1 MRRSLVVIFIV
12 ALGGYELS
20 AQSTGEARAAYM
32 AGEYEEAINIYLDVL
47 DEDATSA
54 QARIGLIQ
62 ALLATGEYEEAVQV
76 GQRAPNSAV
85 VANSTGEAL
94 LRLGRVDEAE
104 VAFLEA
110 AQAGDN
116 WSLTARVNLAQLM
129 FDQGRIDEAMQRF
142 DEFIDLYNQANGRLG
157 PRDLVAVARAVEA
170 LGRNNPDLFQ
180 DALRAFDEAISLDPS
195 WLEARVRLGNL
206 FLKKYDS
213 PSAQE
218 EYSVALAANPNHPQ
232 ALLGLA
238 KALEFDGTGDAT
250 GVLQQLLK
258 INPNNVEAHVLL
270 ARRYLTRE
278 GHAEGRE
285 HAEMALAVNPVS
297 LPALTALAGSHMVA
311 GDMEAFSDVRNQVLA
326 INPRYAEMDASLA
339 ELSVQTRRYQQ
350 AVERANAAVE
360 IDPSS
365 WTSWG
370 LLGMN
375 ELRLGEIDPGRAN
388 LERAFE
394 GDPYNPWFKNSLDL
408 LDTFERFQTHT
419 TEHFELFLHETE
431 DELLATYLAPIAEEA
446 YDSLSRRYGVE
457 PDLPVRAELY
467 PSSGD
472 FSVRTLGE
480 VGLGALGVSFGR
492 VLVMDSPTARQL
504 GDYNWASVFWHE
516 LAHTFHLAATDN
528 RVPRWFSEGLAV
540 HEQRQARE
548 GWGHQP
554 SLSFLQALGQ
564 KRLKQVSELNDGFM
578 RPDYPEQVIHSYYQA
593 SLVFQVI
600 EQRWGFGAIR
610 EMLDGYRRGE
620 TTESLFDTVLKTPLE
635 EFDED
640 FDSYLE
646 DRFKQPLSAV
656 IQLEDRPG
664 ATAELQEVE
673 QYVRAHPGD
682 LLTRLRLGVLL
693 IQESEFD
700 EAENHFEAALRL
712 FPEYGG
718 PDSPYWYLA
727 QIHHERGDLDLAA
740 AALARLNALSE
751 SNYQALLMEAELLE
765 EPGRSFEAANVLN
778 KAVLV
783 WPYEMDLHERLAELN
798 TTVGNHPE
806 AVREREAVVAL
817 GPVDRAD
824 ALYLVALAQQDNGD
838 SQSARRSVLRALE
851 IAPNYESALELLL
864 TLQEAN

>member
-1 MRRSLVVIFIV
+1 MRRGLVVICIAAF
-12 ALGGYELS
+12 GGHNLS
-20 AQSTGEARAAYM
+20 AQSAGEARAAHR
-32 AGEYEEAINIYLDVL
+32 AGEYEDAINIYLEVL
-47 DEDATSA
+47 DEDATIA

-62 ALLATGEYEEAVQV
+62 ALLATGEYEEAVEV
-76 GQRAPNSAV
+76 GQQAPNSAV

-94 LRLGRVDEAE
+94 LRLGRLDEAE
-104 VAFLEA
+104 AAFSEA
-110 AQAGDN
+110 AQAGDA
-116 WSLTARVNLAQLM
+116 WSLTARVNLAELM
-129 FDQGRIDEAMQRF
+129 FDRGRIDEAMQRF

-157 PRDLVAVARAVEA
+157 PQDLVAVARAVEA

-195 WLEARVRLGNL
+195 WLEPYVRLGNL

-250 GVLQQLLK
+250 GVLQQLLE
-258 INPNNVEAHVLL
+258 IDPNNVEAHVLL

-278 GHAEGRE
+278 GHEEGRE
-285 HAEMALAVNPVS
+285 HAEMALAVNPGS
-297 LPALTALAGSHMVA
+297 LLALTALAGSHMIA
-311 GDMEAFSDVRNQVLA
+311 GDMEAFSDVRNQVLT

-339 ELSVQTRRYQQ
+339 ELSVQTRRYRQ

-365 WTSWG
+365 WEAWG

-375 ELRLGEIDPGRAN
+375 ELRLGEIDLGQAN

-408 LDTFERFQTHT
+408 LDTFERFQTHR

-431 DELLATYLAPIAEEA
+431 DALLATYLAPIAEEA

-492 VLVMDSPTARQL
+492 VLVMDSPTARRL

-554 SLSFLQALGQ
+554 SLSFLQALAR

-600 EQRWGFGAIR
+600 EEHWGFDAIR
-610 EMLDGYRRGE
+610 QMLDGYRRGE

-640 FDSYLE
+640 FDNYLA
-646 DRFKQPLSAV
+646 DRFSDPLSAV
-656 IQLEDRPG
+656 LQLEDRPG
-664 ATAELQEVE
+664 ATAELQDLEE
-673 QYVRAHPGD
+673 YVRVHPGD
-682 LLTRLRLGVLL
+682 LLTQLRLGALL
-693 IQESEFD
+693 LQEGEFD
-700 EAENHFEAALRL
+700 QAEDHFRVALRL

-751 SNYQALLMEAELLE
+751 SNYQALLMEADLLQDLE
-765 EPGRSFEAANVLN
+765 RSLEAATVLN

-783 WPYEMDLHERLAELN
+783 WPYEMELHERLAELN
-798 TTVGNHPE
+798 TTVGNYPE

-817 GPVDRAD
+817 GPVDRAE
-824 ALYLVALAQQDNGD
+824 ALYLLALAQQDNAD

-864 TLQEAN
+864 MLREGN

>member
-1 MRRSLVVIFIV
+1 
-12 ALGGYELS
+12 
-20 AQSTGEARAAYM
+20 
-32 AGEYEEAINIYLDVL
+32 
-47 DEDATSA
+47 
-54 QARIGLIQ
+54 
-62 ALLATGEYEEAVQV
+62 
-76 GQRAPNSAV
+76 
-85 VANSTGEAL
+85 
-94 LRLGRVDEAE
+94 
-104 VAFLEA
+104 
-110 AQAGDN
+110 
-116 WSLTARVNLAQLM
+116 
-129 FDQGRIDEAMQRF
+129 
-142 DEFIDLYNQANGRLG
+142 
-157 PRDLVAVARAVEA
+157 
-170 LGRNNPDLFQ
+170 
-180 DALRAFDEAISLDPS
+180 
-195 WLEARVRLGNL
+195 
-206 FLKKYDS
+206 
-213 PSAQE
+213 
-218 EYSVALAANPNHPQ
+218 
-232 ALLGLA
+232 
-238 KALEFDGTGDAT
+238 
-250 GVLQQLLK
+250 
-258 INPNNVEAHVLL
+258 
-270 ARRYLTRE
+270 
-278 GHAEGRE
+278 
-285 HAEMALAVNPVS
+285 
-297 LPALTALAGSHMVA
+297 MVA

-408 LDTFERFQTHT
+408 LDTFERFKTHT
-419 TEHFELFLHETE
+419 TEHFELFFHETE

-600 EQRWGFGAIR
+600 EERWGFGAIR

-740 AALARLNALSE
+740 AALARLNA
-751 SNYQALLMEAELLE
+751 
-765 EPGRSFEAANVLN
+765 
-778 KAVLV
+778 
-783 WPYEMDLHERLAELN
+783 
-798 TTVGNHPE
+798 
-806 AVREREAVVAL
+806 
-817 GPVDRAD
+817 
-824 ALYLVALAQQDNGD
+824 
-838 SQSARRSVLRALE
+838 
-851 IAPNYESALELLL
+851 
-864 TLQEAN
+864 

>member
-1 MRRSLVVIFIV
+1 MRCGLALILLA
-12 ALGGYELS
+12 ALGGHELS
-20 AQSTGEARAAYM
+20 AQSAGEARAAHRV
-32 AGEYEEAINIYLDVL
+32 GEYKDAINIYLDVL
-47 DEDATSA
+47 DEDATIA

-76 GQRAPNSAV
+76 GQRAPNSAA

-94 LRLGRVDEAE
+94 LRLGRLDEAE
-104 VAFLEA
+104 AAFSEA
-110 AQAGDN
+110 AQTGDT
-116 WSLTARVNLAQLM
+116 WSLTARVNLAELM
-129 FDQGRIDEAMQRF
+129 FDRGRIDEAMQRF

-157 PRDLVAVARAVEA
+157 PQDLVAVARAVEA

-180 DALRAFDEAISLDPS
+180 DALRALDEAISLDPG
-195 WLEARVRLGNL
+195 WLEPHVRLGNL

-218 EYSVALAANPNHPQ
+218 EYSVALAANPNHPR

-250 GVLQQLLK
+250 GVLQQLLE
-258 INPNNVEAHVLL
+258 IDPNNVEAHVLL

-278 GHAEGRE
+278 GHEEARE
-285 HAEMALAVNPVS
+285 HAEMALVVNPGS
-297 LPALTALAGSHMVA
+297 LLALTALAGSHMIA
-311 GDMEAFSDVRNQVLA
+311 GDMDAFSEVRNQVLA

-339 ELSVQTRRYQQ
+339 ELSVQTRRYRQ

-360 IDPSS
+360 IDPLS
-365 WTSWG
+365 WEAWG

-375 ELRLGEIDPGRAN
+375 ELRLGEVEHGRAN
-388 LERAFE
+388 LERAFG

-408 LDTFERFQTHT
+408 LDTFERFQTHR

-457 PDLPVRAELY
+457 PELPVRAELY

-554 SLSFLQALGQ
+554 SLSFLQALAQ

-593 SLVFQVI
+593 SLVFQII
-600 EQRWGFGAIR
+600 EERWGFNAIR
-610 EMLDGYRRGE
+610 QMLDGYRRGE

-646 DRFKQPLSAV
+646 DRFSDPLSAV

-664 ATAELQEVE
+664 ANAELQELE
-673 QYVRAHPGD
+673 EYVRVHPGD
-682 LLTRLRLGVLL
+682 LLTQLRLGVLL
-693 IQESEFD
+693 LREREFD
-700 EAENHFEAALRL
+700 QAESHFEAALRL

-751 SNYQALLMEAELLE
+751 SNYQALLMEAELLQDLD
-765 EPGRSFEAANVLN
+765 RSFEAATVLN

-783 WPYEMDLHERLAELN
+783 WPYEMELHERLAELN
-798 TTVGNHPE
+798 ATVGNYPE

-817 GPVDRAD
+817 GPVDRAE
-824 ALYLVALAQQDNGD
+824 ALYLLALAQRDNGD
-838 SQSARRSVLRALE
+838 PQSARRSVLRALD

-864 TLQEAN
+864 MLREGN